1 MKQTEIGEIPENW
14 QSKKLSDVFYS
25 FAGGGTPSRG
35 NPSYWNGEINWVTVK
50 DLTNF
55 NPNKSQET
63 ITKLGLLNSSSRLIP
78 SNTLITST
86 RMALGKAVIYN
97 VDVAINQDLKALFL
111 NKNIDLKFMYFWFQ
125 SKESLINELGGGST
139 VKGIS
144 LPDLKKIDVLLPD
157 SEKEQKAISEVLTDT
172 DNLIQA
178 TEQLINKKQLIKT
191 ATMQNL
197 LTGKIRLAEFDTK
210 KTKPSE
216 LGEIPSDWDIVK
228 LGDLTTIKT
237 GSRNNQ
243 DKVSTG
249 QYPFFVRSAT
259 VERINSFSYNC
270 EAILIPGEGGIG
282 SIFHYINGKFDAHQR
297 VYVIR
302 EFKNC
307 DAKFIYYAMM
317 QSFGKH
323 AMENSVKATVDS
335 LRLPTFQN
343 FEFTI
348 PSNKLEQT
356 EIALTLSDMDKEIS
370 ELNKRLTKLNEI
382 KQGLMQDL
390 LTGKIRLTE

>member
-1 MKQTEIGEIPENW
+1 MG
-14 QSKKLSDVFYS
+14 QSQIASYQ
-25 FAGGGTPSRG
+25 AGGNREGLNFSQIRNLYFPVSR
-35 NPSYWNGEINWVTVK
+35 NL
-50 DLTNF
+50 D
-55 NPNKSQET
+55 
-63 ITKLGLLNSSSRLIP
+63 
-78 SNTLITST
+78 
-86 RMALGKAVIYN
+86 
-97 VDVAINQDLKALFL
+97 
-111 NKNIDLKFMYFWFQ
+111 
-125 SKESLINELGGGST
+125 
-139 VKGIS
+139 
-144 LPDLKKIDVLLPD
+144 
-157 SEKEQKAISEVLTDT
+157 EQKAIAEVLSDT

-178 TEQLINKKQLIKT
+178 TEQLIHKKQLIKT